1 MHLFNYIMLSSSLV
15 PVFVGAYG
23 FPRLGADMRILLGLL
38 YIAVLVE
45 FAGAFL
51 YLYGL
56 DYFWVQNIFLPIEY
70 SLLVLVFAGW
80 QRNRLV
86 RKTMLYSIIV
96 IDLLCIIN
104 LFILGNLTVFANR
117 PMTFCC
123 ILYVV
128 IAAFTLYNLQ
138 RHDQGAI
145 SENFRFWVASG
156 LLVFAAG
163 SLTYFALHDIVK
175 EHYLVAVWQAH
186 IIVNSISLG
195 LYSVGFLCQIR
206 QSV

>member
-1 MHLFNYIMLSSSLV
+1 
-15 PVFVGAYG
+15 
-23 FPRLGADMRILLGLL
+23 MRILFGLF
-38 YIAVLVE
+38 YIAALVE

-56 DYFWVQNIFLPIEY
+56 SYFWVQNIFLPIEY
-70 SLLVLVFAGW
+70 SLLVLVLAGW

-96 IDLLCIIN
+96 IDLLCIVN
-104 LFILGNLTVFANR
+104 LFILGNLMIFCNQLIAL
-117 PMTFCC
+117 CC
-123 ILYVV
+123 ILFAI
-128 IAAFTLYNLQ
+128 IAAFTLYDLEK
-138 RHDQGAI
+138 HDQGAI
-145 SENFRFWVASG
+145 YENFRFWVASG

-175 EHYLVAVWQAH
+175 EHYLVTVWQAH

-206 QSV
+206 RSV